1 MPSSTY
7 ISSAGEMEAIL
18 FSFNSGASRI
28 LLVAAVG
35 ITGLLMGCE
44 SMTSPVEAP
53 NKYQELM
60 QVAAAQGQARPDTSF
75 FWLRNAG
82 NARGRSLMIEL
93 GINYLHYDRRNGVL
107 CMWSGEGLWPARGY
121 VTSVPAGR
129 PQTDSVG
136 VLCDIEGECTAT
148 AVTETWAQF
157 ECG

>member
-1 MPSSTY
+1 MK
-7 ISSAGEMEAIL
+7 GIL
-18 FSFNSGASRI
+18 FSFDYGSSRVL
-28 LLVAAVG
+28 LLVAIG
-35 ITGLLMGCE
+35 ITGLLMGYE
-44 SMTSPVEAP
+44 SMTSPVQAP
-53 NKYQELM
+53 DKYQELM

-75 FWLRNAG
+75 FWLRNTG
-82 NARGRSLMIEL
+82 NARGRSLMLEL

-107 CMWSGEGLWPARGY
+107 CAWSGEGLWSARGY